1 MEINEAID
9 LIFDGNCLL
18 FTGAGVSITAR
29 NLKDE
34 NLKPAAKL
42 TEMLYNESKVTGGGN
57 LESAV
62 DEYLEVFGEQ
72 KLISL
77 LKEQY
82 TVKSIEEEQMILGS
96 LNWRRIYTTNYDNVL
111 ETAYTKNGKLLTPVT
126 LANKP
131 FHFKDKSHVCVHL
144 NGYIDKLNPETL
156 NHEFK
161 LTDVSYLTN
170 DFRDNDWCS
179 LFRQD
184 LVIADAIFF
193 VGFSLKYDL
202 DLKRII
208 YLTPELREKCFF
220 ILSDNEE
227 ATTLKA
233 IAKFGTAVT
242 IGCKAFSE
250 LIRDRKRSYIPK
262 VQINFKPLC
271 FTQPTFHNTIP
282 DLKDKDFFKLLVEG
296 EVNDHV
302 LEYSIFSPSEF
313 PYFVFREKIKL
324 ALESIKKGKKD
335 LIITSDLGNGKTLFI
350 EGLSYLLKKEGYNVY
365 CFKKYYATLSRE
377 LDDICTNTQ
386 KAVIILENYGHYF
399 DILEELKNLR
409 SDLVL
414 IVTERSLI
422 NDSII
427 NKYEEYIT
435 DDYDI
440 IDVNLLSDKEVFD
453 FINLIDKYGLWGD
466 YASYSLERKT
476 AMIIV
481 DFRRNIRLLLLK
493 LLESPNIIGK
503 FNEIISTIQEKKN
516 FYEAITLIL
525 ISKVFGFNLFLD
537 DLIYA
542 LDAEVLNKPT
552 FQTNSSVREFVNFDE
567 STITVKSSILAE
579 VILTKVVNSRG
590 IVDTLIKLVKRLDS
604 RRSDKNFKNILREIL
619 SFSNLRR
626 ILSKDTAEYKYNILR
641 FFEEIKN
648 TNYAAKNP
656 HYWLQYAIARLE
668 EREYSIADS
677 YFQTAYSY
685 ASKIDRFDTY
695 QIDNHFARHVIENEI
710 FNGSK
715 ETCMEQF
722 LKAHK
727 IISNPNTQKETKYY
741 PFRVA
746 QKYYPFYEKYFST
759 LNKQDKV
766 IFIRSCEEMINRADA
781 YIRRTETHRV
791 RPEVKLAKNLLLE
804 IIEKERMS

>member
-1 MEINEAID
+1 MNINEAID

-18 FTGAGVSITAR
+18 FTGAGASITAT
-29 NLKDE
+29 NLKNE
-34 NLKPAAKL
+34 KLKPAVKL
-42 TEMLYNESKVTGGGN
+42 TEMLYQECGVAGDGS

-62 DEYLEVFGEQ
+62 DEYLDTHGEQ
-72 KLISL
+72 RLITL

-82 TVKSIEEEQMILGS
+82 TVKAIEEEHLTLGT

-111 ETAYTKNGKLLTPVT
+111 ETSYTRNGKILTPVT
-126 LANKP
+126 LANRP
-131 FHFKDKSHVCVHL
+131 YHFKDKSHVCIHL
-144 NGYIDKLNPETL
+144 NGYIDTLTPETL
-156 NHEFK
+156 NNEFK
-161 LTDVSYLTN
+161 LSDVSYLTN
-170 DFRDNDWCS
+170 EFRDNDWCS

-184 LVIADAIFF
+184 LIIADAIFF

-208 YLTPELREKCFF
+208 YSTPELEQKIFF
-220 ILSDNEE
+220 IVRETEDP
-227 ATTLKA
+227 TTLKA
-233 IAKFGTAVT
+233 ISKFGTAIT
-242 IGCKAFSE
+242 IGSKAFAD
-250 LIRDRKRSYIPK
+250 LIKSRKASYVPK
-262 VQINFKPLC
+262 TQISLKPLC
-271 FTQPTFHNTIP
+271 FTQPVFHNSIP
-282 DLKDKDFFKLLVEG
+282 DIKDKDFFKLLVEG
-296 EVNDHV
+296 EINDHL
-302 LEYSIFSPSEF
+302 LEYSVFSPLDF
-313 PYFVFREKIKL
+313 PYFVNREKIKI
-324 ALESIKKGKKD
+324 AREAINNGKRN
-335 LIITSDLGNGKTLFI
+335 LIVISDLGNGKTMFVQ
-350 EGLSYLLKKEGYNVY
+350 GLSFWLKRDGYNVY
-365 CFKKYYATLSRE
+365 FFKKYYATLSHE
-377 LDDICTNTQ
+377 LDEICTKTE
-386 KAVIILENYGHYF
+386 KAVIIIENYGHYF
-399 DILEELKNLR
+399 EILAELKNLR

-427 NKYEEYIT
+427 NKYEEYVIGG
-435 DDYDI
+435 YDI
-440 IDVNLLSDKEVFD
+440 IDVNVLSENEIVD
-453 FINLIDKYGLWGD
+453 FIYLVDKYGLWGD
-466 YASYSLERKT
+466 YASLSMGRKIS
-476 AMIIV
+476 MISIE
-481 DFRRNIRLLLLK
+481 FKRNIRLLLLK

-503 FNEIISTIQEKKN
+503 FNDIISTIQEKKN

-525 ISKVFGFNLFLD
+525 ISKVFGFNLYLD

-542 LDAEVLNKPT
+542 LDAEVLNKPS
-552 FQTNSSVREFVNFDE
+552 FQSNSAVREFVNFDE
-567 STITVKSSILAE
+567 GIITVKSSILAE

-626 ILSKDTAEYKYNILR
+626 ILSKDTAEYKFNILR

-648 TNYAAKNP
+648 TNYATKNP

-685 ASKIDRFDTY
+685 ANQIDRFDTY
-695 QIDNHFARHVIENEI
+695 QIDNHYARHIIENEI
-710 FNGSK
+710 FNGSQ

-746 QKYYPFYEKYFST
+746 QKYYPFYEKYFPT
-759 LNKQDKV
+759 LGKQDKI
-766 IFIRSCEEMINRADA
+766 IFIRSCEEMINRVDT
-781 YIRRTETHRV
+781 YMRRTETHRI
-791 RPEVKLAKNLLLE
+791 RPEVKIAKNLLLE
-804 IIEKERMS
+804 IIEKERM

>member
-1 MEINEAID
+1 MNINEAID
-9 LIFDGNCLL
+9 LIFEGNCLL
-18 FTGAGVSITAR
+18 FTGAGASITAT

-34 NLKPAAKL
+34 KLKPAAKL
-42 TEMLYNESKVTGGGN
+42 TEMLYHECGVVGDGS

-62 DEYLEVFGEQ
+62 DEYLDTHGEQ
-72 KLISL
+72 RLITL

-82 TVKSIEEEQMILGS
+82 TVKTIEEEHLTLAAS
-96 LNWRRIYTTNYDNVL
+96 NWRRIYTTNYDNVL
-111 ETAYTKNGKLLTPVT
+111 ETSYTRSGKILTPVT
-126 LANKP
+126 LVNRP
-131 FHFKDKSHVCVHL
+131 YHFKDKSQVCIHL
-144 NGYIDKLNPETL
+144 NGYIDSLNPETL
-156 NHEFK
+156 NNEFK
-161 LTDVSYLTN
+161 LSDVSYLTN
-170 DFRDNDWCS
+170 EFRNNDWCS

-184 LVIADAIFF
+184 LIIADAIFF

-208 YLTPELREKCFF
+208 YSTPELEQKTFF
-220 ILSDNEE
+220 IVRETEDP
-227 ATTLKA
+227 ATLKA
-233 IAKFGTAVT
+233 ISKFGTAIT
-242 IGCKAFSE
+242 IGSKAFAY
-250 LIRDRKRSYIPK
+250 LIKSRKTSYVPK
-262 VQINFKPLC
+262 IQISLKPLC
-271 FTQPTFHNTIP
+271 FTQPVFHNSIP
-282 DLKDKDFFKLLVEG
+282 DIKDKDFFKLLVEG
-296 EVNDHV
+296 EVNDHL
-302 LEYSIFSPSEF
+302 LEYSVFSPLDF
-313 PYFVFREKIKL
+313 PYFVNREKIQL
-324 ALESIKKGKKD
+324 ARESINSGKRN
-335 LIITSDLGNGKTLFI
+335 LIVISDLGNGKTTFVQ
-350 EGLSYLLKKEGYNVY
+350 GLSFWLKKDGYNVY
-365 CFKKYYATLSRE
+365 FFKKYYATLSRE
-377 LDDICTNTQ
+377 LDEICTKTE

-399 DILEELKNLR
+399 EILAELKNLR

-427 NKYEEYIT
+427 NKYEEYVIG
-435 DDYDI
+435 DYDV
-440 IDVNLLSDKEVFD
+440 IDVNVLSENEIED
-453 FINLIDKYGLWGD
+453 FIHLIDKYGLWGD
-466 YASYSLERKT
+466 YASLSMERKIS
-476 AMIIV
+476 MISIE
-481 DFRRNIRLLLLK
+481 FKRNIRLLLLK

-503 FNEIISTIQEKKN
+503 FNDIISTIQEKKN

-525 ISKVFGFNLFLD
+525 LSKVFGFNLYLD

-552 FQTNSSVREFVNFDE
+552 FQSNSAVREFVNFDE
-567 STITVKSSILAE
+567 GIITVKSSILAE

-626 ILSKDTAEYKYNILR
+626 ILSKDTAEYKFNILR

-648 TNYAAKNP
+648 TNYATKNP

-668 EREYSIADS
+668 EREYPIADS

-685 ASKIDRFDTY
+685 ANQINGFDTY
-695 QIDNHFARHVIENEI
+695 QIDNHFARHIIENEI

-746 QKYYPFYEKYFST
+746 QKYYPFYEKYFPT
-759 LNKQDKV
+759 LSKQDKI
-766 IFIRSCEEMINRADA
+766 IFIRSCEEMINRVDT
-781 YIRRTETHRV
+781 YMRRTETHRIK
-791 RPEVKLAKNLLLE
+791 PEVKIAKSLLLE
-804 IIEKERMS
+804 IIEKERT

>member
-1 MEINEAID
+1 MDIKEAID

-18 FTGAGVSITAR
+18 FTGAGASITAT

-34 NLKPAAKL
+34 HLKPAVEL
-42 TEMLYNESKVTGGGN
+42 TEMLYDECGITADGN

-62 DEYLEVFGEQ
+62 DEYLDVFGEQ
-72 KLISL
+72 KLITL

-82 TVKSIEEEQMILGS
+82 SVKSIEEEHIILGS
-96 LNWRRIYTTNYDNVL
+96 LNWRRIYTTNYDDVL
-111 ETAYTKNGKLLTPVT
+111 ETSYRKNCKILTPVT

-131 FHFKDKSHVCVHL
+131 YHFKDKSHVCIHL
-144 NGYIDKLNPETL
+144 NGYIDALTPETL
-156 NHEFK
+156 NNEFK
-161 LTDVSYLTN
+161 LSDVSYLTN
-170 DFRDNDWCS
+170 DFRDNEWCS

-184 LVIADAIFF
+184 LVIANAIFF

-208 YLTPELREKCFF
+208 YSTPELREKCFF
-220 ILSDNEE
+220 IVREKEDS
-227 ATTLKA
+227 TTLKA
-233 IAKFGTAVT
+233 ISKFGTALS
-242 IGCKAFSE
+242 IGSQAFSD
-250 LIRDRKRSYIPK
+250 LIKARKATYVPRI
-262 VQINFKPLC
+262 QINLKPLC
-271 FTQPTFHNTIP
+271 FTQPIFHNTTP
-282 DLKDKDFFKLLVEG
+282 DIKDRDFFKLLVEG
-296 EVNDHV
+296 EVNEQV
-302 LEYSIFSPSEF
+302 LEYSIFSPSQF
-313 PYFVFREKIKL
+313 PYYVFREKIQL
-324 ALESIKKGKKD
+324 VLESIKKGKKD
-335 LIITSDLGNGKTLFI
+335 IIITSDLGNGKTLFVQ
-350 EGLSYLLKKEGYNVY
+350 GLAFLLKKEGYNVY
-365 CFKKYYATLSRE
+365 SFKKYFATLSRE
-377 LDDICTNTQ
+377 LDEICTKTQ

-399 DILEELKNLR
+399 EILKELKNLR

-435 DDYDI
+435 GDYDI
-440 IDVNLLSDKEVFD
+440 IDVNIMSDNEMLD

-466 YASYSLERKT
+466 YASFSVDRKIS
-476 AMIIV
+476 MISIE
-481 DFRRNIRLLLLK
+481 FRRNIRLLLLK

-503 FNEIISTIQEKKN
+503 FNEVISTIQEKKN

-542 LDAEVLNKPT
+542 LDAEVLNKPS
-552 FQTNSSVREFVNFDE
+552 FQTNSSVREFVNFDQ

-579 VILTKVVNSRG
+579 VILTRVVNSRG

-648 TNYAAKNP
+648 TNYASKNP

-685 ASKIDRFDTY
+685 ARKIDKFDTY
-695 QIDNHFARHVIENEI
+695 QIDYHFARHIIENEI

-741 PFRVA
+741 PFRIA
-746 QKYYPFYEKYFST
+746 QKYYPFYEKYFSS
-759 LNKQDKV
+759 LSRQDKI
-766 IFIRSCEEMINRADA
+766 IFIRSCEEMITRADA
-781 YIRRTETHRV
+781 YVRRTETHRI
-791 RPEVKLAKNLLLE
+791 RPEVKIAKSLLLE
-804 IIEKERMS
+804 IIEKEQV